1 MWTIVQFG
9 GPLHKKQDMGLGV
22 KPTELDCRGGYIP
35 VEAAGLKEAISL
47 TLATL
52 LSPPPKFENLDF
64 APPILVCPSLTL
76 LLAFMFT
83 KDEVL
88 LAELSSKV

>member
-52 LSPPPKFENLDF
+52 LSPPP
-64 APPILVCPSLTL
+64 ILVCPSLTL